1 MEFLYFLSEIRN
13 GFLDIFFTICT
24 YLGEEVILVGIF
36 AISFWCINKKLAYR
50 IAFTYFS
57 SGLIIQGIKISFRIE
72 RPWVRDP
79 DFKPVDTALNRATGY
94 SFPSAHT
101 QSSTSIYGTFALYF
115 KKNWLFI
122 VTSIMI
128 ALVMLSRMYLGY
140 HTPADVCVGFIVTCT
155 VAVIVDIV
163 SRKCKSSKR
172 TDIFVMLCFIAAS
185 IIAAAYSYWLI
196 FTDKTTAVLA
206 MDYFKLIG
214 ASFGFGIA
222 WFIEKNYID
231 FDPSKGKIHQH
242 ILKVSVGLAVALA
255 LKSGIKVVFGDTT
268 VVSMV
273 RYFVVIMWVACIYP
287 FIIKKINE
295 RHA

>member
-13 GFLDIFFTICT
+13 DFLDIFFTICT
-24 YLGEEVILVGIF
+24 YFGEEVILVGIF

-57 SGLIIQGIKISFRIE
+57 SGLIIQGIKVSCRIV

-79 DFKPVDTALNRATGY
+79 AFKPVESALNGATGY

-101 QSSTSIYGTFALYF
+101 QSSTSIYGTLALYF

-122 VTSIMI
+122 VTSIII

-140 HTPADVCVGFIVTCT
+140 HTPADVCVGLIVTYA
-155 VAVIVDIV
+155 VAVIVDFI
-163 SRKCKSSKR
+163 SRNCKSNKK
-172 TDIFVMLCFIAAS
+172 TDIFVMLCFIVAS
-185 IIAAAYSYWLI
+185 IIATAYSYWLI
-196 FTDKTTAVLA
+196 FTGQTTAVLA
-206 MDYFKLIG
+206 MDYFKLTG
-214 ASFGFGIA
+214 ASLGFGIA
-222 WFIEKNYID
+222 WFIEKNYIN
-231 FDPSKGKIHQH
+231 FDPAKGKIHYQ
-242 ILKVSVGLAVALA
+242 ILKVVVGLAVALA
-255 LKSGIKVVFGDTT
+255 LKSGIKVIFGDTT

-295 RHA
+295 GHA